1 MPPPDCRLGV
11 DVGGTNTDAVIM
23 DTADRVIAKAK
34 VPGTP
39 DITGGIVTAID
50 TVLRAAGADPG
61 RISHVMLG
69 TTHATNAVLERSN
82 LRRVAVLRIGGPA
95 TYSIRPMFG
104 WPPDLVDAIS
114 VGAVIVDGGIEFDG
128 QDLSPLDTDA
138 IARFLGQVGGTA
150 DAVAITSVFAP
161 VSPRH
166 ELLAA
171 EVVKRELGDV
181 HVSLSHEIGSIGLLE
196 RENAT
201 ILNGALAGVARDVAS
216 AMRDALDEHGLR
228 PATFFAQN
236 DGTLMSLDQ
245 ALRYPV
251 LTIGSGPAN
260 SVRGA
265 AFLTGI
271 SDSLVVDV
279 GGTSTDLGVL
289 ANGFPRESSQG
300 VEIGGIRTNFRMP
313 DLVTIALGGGTV
325 VSGDDGDVRVGPRSV
340 GYLLQQ
346 EALAFGGATPTL
358 TDSAIAAGR
367 AAIDG
372 AAPDG
377 ADRMDRHR
385 RLLAAALARADVMLG
400 EAIDRVKTSREDCP
414 LIAVGGGS
422 ILVPDRIPG
431 VSEIV
436 RPEHFDA
443 ANAVGA
449 AIASVSGQV
458 DRIFHFGTEG
468 RQAILDEAKDEA
480 RERAVAAGADPD
492 TVQII
497 EVEEIP
503 LAYLTSPAVR
513 VRVKA
518 AGTLGG
524 VPEHHLQARLAQQ
537 ARLAGPVTGL
547 DSKPIGGTHETPS
560 RMAGHSHSRRRAGL
574 VAGRLFQLDQPGEH
588 AAHHRQPGVH
598 VRHDRPGDG
607 RRLGPG
613 HRVLRRHHRD
623 ERDVRD
629 AHPLQLRHQHRPAAA
644 RDQLVVGA
652 GRQDLDLPPPAR
664 RVLPHRPPDDGAS
677 GQGRDPAHHP
687 AERRCLLR
695 LGRGQDDRHAG

>member
-1 MPPPDCRLGV
+1 MPPPDYRLGV
-11 DVGGTNTDAVIM
+11 DVGGTNTDAVVM
-23 DTADRVIAKAK
+23 DAADRVIAKSK
-34 VPGTP
+34 VPGTA
-39 DITGGIVTAID
+39 DITSGIVAAID
-50 TVLRAAGADPG
+50 AVLSTPG
-61 RISHVMLG
+61 VEPQRISHVMLG
-69 TTHATNAVLERSN
+69 TTHATNAVLERRN

-104 WPPDLVDAIS
+104 WPPDLVDAVS
-114 VGAVIVDGGIEFDG
+114 VGAAIVDGGIEFDG

-138 IARFLGQVGGTA
+138 IARFLGQVGGQA
-150 DAVAITSVFAP
+150 DGVAITSVFAP
-161 VSPRH
+161 VSARH

-181 HVSLSHEIGSIGLLE
+181 HTSLSHQIGSIGLLE

-201 ILNGALAGVARDVAS
+201 ILNGALAGVARDVAG
-216 AMRDALDEHGLR
+216 AMRDALTAHGLR
-228 PATFFAQN
+228 PVTFFAQN

-271 SDSLVVDV
+271 SDSLVADV
-279 GGTSTDLGVL
+279 GGTSTDVGVL
-289 ANGFPRESSQG
+289 TNGFPRESAQG
-300 VEIGGIRTNFRMP
+300 VEIGGVRTNFRMP

-325 VSGDDGDVRVGPRSV
+325 VSGGAGDVRIGPRSV

-346 EALAFGGATPTL
+346 EALVFGGTTPTL
-358 TDSAIAAGR
+358 TDSAVAAGR
-367 AAIDG
+367 ADLG
-372 AAPDG
+372 AG
-377 ADRMDRHR
+377 RNGSADWIGRHR
-385 RLLAAALARADVMLG
+385 RLLTEALARADVLLA
-400 EAIDRVKTSREDCP
+400 EAIDRVKTSKEDRP

-431 VSEIV
+431 VSDIV

-458 DRIFHFGTEG
+458 DRIFHLGPDG
-468 RQAILDEAKDEA
+468 RQAILDEARDEA
-480 RERAVAAGADPD
+480 RERAVAAGADPG

-513 VRVKA
+513 IRVKA

-524 VPEHHLQARLAQQ
+524 VPEHHLQARPE
-537 ARLAGPVTGL
+537 AG
-547 DSKPIGGTHETPS
+547 
-560 RMAGHSHSRRRAGL
+560 
-574 VAGRLFQLDQPGEH
+574 
-588 AAHHRQPGVH
+588 
-598 VRHDRPGDG
+598 
-607 RRLGPG
+607 
-613 HRVLRRHHRD
+613 
-623 ERDVRD
+623 
-629 AHPLQLRHQHRPAAA
+629 
-644 RDQLVVGA
+644 
-652 GRQDLDLPPPAR
+652 
-664 RVLPHRPPDDGAS
+664 
-677 GQGRDPAHHP
+677 
-687 AERRCLLR
+687 
-695 LGRGQDDRHAG
+695 

>member
-1 MPPPDCRLGV
+1 V

-23 DTADRVIAKAK
+23 DAADRVLAKAK
-34 VPGTP
+34 VPGTA
-39 DITGGIVTAID
+39 DITSGIVAAID
-50 TVLRAAGADPG
+50 AVLSTPEVEPE

-69 TTHATNAVLERSN
+69 TTHATNAVLERRN

-104 WPPDLVDAIS
+104 WPRDLVDAVS
-114 VGAVIVDGGIEFDG
+114 VGAEIVDGGIEFDG

-138 IARFLGQVGGTA
+138 IARFLGRVGDQA
-150 DAVAITSVFAP
+150 DGVVITSVFAP
-161 VSPRH
+161 VSARH

-171 EVVKRELGDV
+171 EVVKRELGEV
-181 HVSLSHEIGSIGLLE
+181 HTSLSHEIGSIGLLE

-201 ILNGALAGVARDVAS
+201 ILNGALAGVARDVAG
-216 AMRDALDEHGLR
+216 AMLDALTAHGLR
-228 PATFFAQN
+228 PVTFFAQN

-271 SDSLVVDV
+271 SDSLVADV

-289 ANGFPRESSQG
+289 TNGFPRESAQG
-300 VEIGGIRTNFRMP
+300 VEIGGVRTNFRMP

-325 VSGDDGDVRVGPRSV
+325 VSGDPGDVRIGPRSV
-340 GYLLQQ
+340 GYLIQQ
-346 EALAFGGATPTL
+346 ESLVFGGTTPTL
-358 TDSAIAAGR
+358 TDSAVLAGR
-367 AAIDG
+367 ADLGEAVNG
-372 AAPDG
+372 WTG
-377 ADRMDRHR
+377 RYR
-385 RLLAAALARADVMLG
+385 RLLTEALARADVMLA
-400 EAIDRVKTSREDCP
+400 EAIDRVKTSKEDRP

-431 VSEIV
+431 VSEII

-458 DRIFHFGTEG
+458 DRIFHLGPDG
-468 RQAILDEAKDEA
+468 RQAILDEARDEA
-480 RERAVAAGADPD
+480 RERAVAAGADPG

-513 VRVKA
+513 IRVKA

-524 VPEHHLQARLAQQ
+524 VPAE
-537 ARLAGPVTGL
+537 
-547 DSKPIGGTHETPS
+547 
-560 RMAGHSHSRRRAGL
+560 SHSTS
-574 VAGRLFQLDQPGEH
+574 E
-588 AAHHRQPGVH
+588 
-598 VRHDRPGDG
+598 
-607 RRLGPG
+607 
-613 HRVLRRHHRD
+613 
-623 ERDVRD
+623 
-629 AHPLQLRHQHRPAAA
+629 
-644 RDQLVVGA
+644 
-652 GRQDLDLPPPAR
+652 
-664 RVLPHRPPDDGAS
+664 AS
-677 GQGRDPAHHP
+677 
-687 AERRCLLR
+687 
-695 LGRGQDDRHAG
+695 